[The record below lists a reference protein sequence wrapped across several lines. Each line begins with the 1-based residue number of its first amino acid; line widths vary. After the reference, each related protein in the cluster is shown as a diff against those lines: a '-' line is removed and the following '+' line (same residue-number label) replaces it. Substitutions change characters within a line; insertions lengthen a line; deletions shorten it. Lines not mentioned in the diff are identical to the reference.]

1 MAEDTEH
8 QFWYNMRTGEVQQ
21 GYVAPSMDRVG
32 PFATREEAAHA
43 LDKLR
48 ENSAKWAAE
57 DAADN
62 R

>member
-8 QFWYNMRTGEVQQ
+8 QFWYNMKTGEVEQ
-21 GYVAPSMDRVG
+21 GFVSPSVNRVG
-32 PFATREEAAHA
+32 PFATREAASHA
-43 LDKLR
+43 LEKLR